1 MSREI
6 EEIRES
12 VLSGFDHLYEERH
25 LKRKEA
31 ERLKS
36 FIRSLSGAELAAMV
50 SSCGG
55 TGMALME
62 ARGVAVRVPMPAS
75 WD

>member
-1 MSREI
+1 MSQEI

-12 VLSGFDHLYEERH
+12 VLSGIDHLHEEKR
-25 LKRKEA
+25 LKREEA

-36 FIRSLSGAELAAMV
+36 LIRSLSGAELVAMV

-62 ARGVAVRVPMPAS
+62 ARGVVVRVSVPAS